1 MRETGQRKSPDEAPT
16 GVKRSTNLHSWRR
29 DAVQLITVRPSGDGQ
44 GVRATLH
51 ATVADSALGAALARL
66 LVSAT
71 PLGGRVYMIGANE
84 KGVVNSAKDAMEI
97 AINDFL
103 NGGMNGEAGEL
114 GLIKH

>member
-1 MRETGQRKSPDEAPT
+1 MDETGQKNTIGSGPT
-16 GVKRSTNLHSWRR
+16 GVKRYTNLHSWRQE
-29 DAVQLITVRPSGDGQ
+29 AVQLITVRPGDRAG

-51 ATVADSALGAALARL
+51 ATVADSVLGAALARL

-71 PLGGRVYMIGANE
+71 PLDGRVYVIGTNE
-84 KGVVNSAKDAMEI
+84 KGVVHSAKDAMEL

-103 NGGMNGEAGEL
+103 DGGLNGEAGEL

>member
-1 MRETGQRKSPDEAPT
+1 MNETGQKNAAGTGPT
-16 GVKRSTNLHSWRR
+16 GVKRYTNLHSWRQ
-29 DAVQLITVRPSGDGQ
+29 DAVQLITVRPGDRAG

-51 ATVADSALGAALARL
+51 ATVADSVLGAALARL

-71 PLGGRVYMIGANE
+71 PLGGRVYVIGANE
-84 KGVVNSAKDAMEI
+84 KGVVHSAKDAMEI

-103 NGGMNGEAGEL
+103 NGGANGEAGEL